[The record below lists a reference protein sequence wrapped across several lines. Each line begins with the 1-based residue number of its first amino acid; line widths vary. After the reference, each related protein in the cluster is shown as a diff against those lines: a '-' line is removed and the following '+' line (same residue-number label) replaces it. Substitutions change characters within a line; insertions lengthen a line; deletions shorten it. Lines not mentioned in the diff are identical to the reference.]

1 MEFFTYLLK
10 VSVLLTLFGVSYWL
24 LLRKE
29 SFKNFNRKF
38 LLLGLVLSFLLPG
51 LQLKTKVFVEA
62 ESASK
67 QEESALEEGINL
79 ADYEVAF
86 TENPPIIEEES
97 FEMPWERL
105 LFVLY
110 FSGLIFMLFKLT
122 KQILALCQVLQSAKK
137 VKVDG
142 VTHYQTQNP
151 INAFSFFNKV
161 VYCPEALDEKAL
173 TNVLQHEQVHIEE
186 KHSWDLLLANL
197 AQVLLWFNPLVF
209 WYRKLM
215 DENLEFIADAKSV
228 EQLNNK
234 KDYQY
239 TLLNFVQEE
248 QQPALGNYFFK
259 NSSIK
264 TRIMMLNKQNSPQLY
279 RFKSVVIIPILISFI
294 ALFQVETVAMQIEK
308 EESGIKSFYIKNE
321 QTQKIAQQN
330 PTSVTK
336 SSITITSEVNKKSL
350 KEVEE
355 FIASQGVKLK
365 FSRIKRN
372 RDGEIKRIKINMQ
385 SEDGSIKVNRVISG
399 NQPIPNI
406 ELTIVKTP
414 GIKSKPV
421 DLLIKEIEL
430 NNQTVKK
437 QSFEDWNSVENEV
450 VKVIF
455 NGKELDFDQEYLI
468 KYFEFEDFNDGT
480 IHLSGKFQETPNAIQ
495 LGINKA
501 KTIQDE
507 EEKKLS
513 FFVLKKTDAEG
524 IKMMKL
530 ETEHSKIDEY
540 KEEDAS
546 KLSKD
551 EELQSIPG
559 IKILESISKDSS
571 EEDIQVFA
579 EHFNDEANVSLVIEN
594 LKRNKNGE
602 ITSIEINL
610 TDDNTNSK
618 TVHKQQTN
626 KGITPILLEKKN
638 KDGKEVFVINSTKE
652 RKTEKER
659 KTFYIKDQGV
669 EINTNQEDINASV
682 NVIPLTS
689 GKQKVLY
696 VIDGEE
702 VTEEDFRKLNPSTIT
717 EIKVEKDSSSF
728 PEKDVDGVIFIT
740 TKKDKNNSTNLL
752 LQNNKKIPW
761 ELLDQKEDLQ
771 SLMKYFNLL
780 DDQIK
785 SDFYNDLLQN
795 KHSFSIYNNDDLLDE
810 DALKKLDYK
819 NILSIEKSENE
830 NTIFIK
836 TKE

>member
-1 MEFFTYLLK
+1 MEFFIYLLK

-51 LQLKTKVFVEA
+51 IQLKTKVFVEA

-67 QEESALEEGINL
+67 QEESALEESIDL
-79 ADYEVAF
+79 ADYEVTF
-86 TENPPIIEEES
+86 TETPPVIEEES
-97 FEMPWERL
+97 FEMPWKTL

-122 KQILALCQVLQSAKK
+122 KQILALHLVLQSAKK
-137 VKVDG
+137 VKIDG
-142 VTHYQTQNP
+142 ITHYQTQNP

-161 VYCPEALDEKAL
+161 VYCPEALDKKAL

-264 TRIMMLNKQNSPQLY
+264 TRIMMLNKQNSPHIY

-294 ALFQVETVAMQIEK
+294 ALFQVETVAMQVVNEETQKDVKHKTSAVTHYSFSVTMDANTKNENLEK
-308 EESGIKSFYIKNE
+308 YASMFQEES
-321 QTQKIAQQN
+321 
-330 PTSVTK
+330 V
-336 SSITITSEVNKKSL
+336 L
-350 KEVEE
+350 
-355 FIASQGVKLK
+355 LK
-365 FSRIKRN
+365 FSKIKRN
-372 RDGEIKRIKINMQ
+372 KKGEIKRIKIKMQ
-385 SEDGSIKVNRVISG
+385 SEDGSQIAEQTFSG
-399 NQPIPNI
+399 NQPIP
-406 ELTIVKTP
+406 
-414 GIKSKPV
+414 
-421 DLLIKEIEL
+421 
-430 NNQTVKK
+430 
-437 QSFEDWNSVENEV
+437 
-450 VKVIF
+450 
-455 NGKELDFDQEYLI
+455 
-468 KYFEFEDFNDGT
+468 
-480 IHLSGKFQETPNAIQ
+480 
-495 LGINKA
+495 
-501 KTIQDE
+501 
-507 EEKKLS
+507 
-513 FFVLKKTDAEG
+513 
-524 IKMMKL
+524 KL
-530 ETEHSKIDEY
+530 ELAVSK
-540 KEEDAS
+540 S
-546 KLSKD
+546 PLSKKNAL
-551 EELQSIPG
+551 ELSID
-559 IKILESISKDSS
+559 K
-571 EEDIQVFA
+571 
-579 EHFNDEANVSLVIEN
+579 
-594 LKRNKNGE
+594 
-602 ITSIEINL
+602 
-610 TDDNTNSK
+610 
-618 TVHKQQTN
+618 
-626 KGITPILLEKKN
+626 
-638 KDGKEVFVINSTKE
+638 
-652 RKTEKER
+652 
-659 KTFYIKDQGV
+659 
-669 EINTNQEDINASV
+669 
-682 NVIPLTS
+682 VIPLEKSETDEAYKQWNEARKS
-689 GKQKVLY
+689 IEQVYMNGKKLDLNKQHLIKSFQFIELSNKIAYLEGELIESSNDNLLQVFTTDK
-696 VIDGEE
+696 IKADEDG
-702 VTEEDFRKLNPSTIT
+702 TKRYYILKKSNDDDLQLM
-717 EIKVEKDSSSF
+717 KVESKNSIETQKNKSTSATKEN
-728 PEKDVDGVIFIT
+728 PKASKNNYNLSVKIEEKDEISPKDKSVIYIVNGDVISVDEFKAINPNQIDSLSVVKNPEVYTDDKNVRGVIVVT
-740 TKKDKNNSTNLL
+740 TKKQEAITMKDS
-752 LQNNKKIPW
+752 IPW

-771 SLMKYFNLL
+771 GLMKYFNLL